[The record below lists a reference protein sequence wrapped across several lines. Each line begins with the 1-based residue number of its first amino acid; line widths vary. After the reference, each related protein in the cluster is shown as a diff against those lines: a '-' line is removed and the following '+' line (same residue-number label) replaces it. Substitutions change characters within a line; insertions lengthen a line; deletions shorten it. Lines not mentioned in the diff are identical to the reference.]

1 MLVRAVRRAVGGTP
15 SASRRL
21 LVAARSRR
29 VTTAQ
34 TKKTILASASS
45 AQAHA
50 DDAAPQLSAQT
61 RADAAQSS
69 SSDTKDDEKD
79 GSSLAAA
86 WAALPQEH
94 RAGLGVVTAATAA
107 LNFSFGAIVPVLPQY
122 ALGLGLGSSGVGLV
136 LAAPAFARVCLN
148 SPFGKLTD
156 SRGRRPLM
164 IFGEAA
170 AACGVALTGLAPTA
184 TTMVAARLLVGAG
197 GSAANAGSTAYVGDV
212 TGLPKVQRH
221 RGLILGVQSAATAG
235 AWVLGPACG
244 GVLAGLWGAPGSF
257 AAMGGLAM
265 ACAGGYWALVP
276 ETLALATKAD
286 EPSSSSS
293 SLLHEPAQRTCLAL
307 NAVLHANYAAIL
319 AIMPLR
325 CADVWVTAGPLE
337 IGALFS
343 AVSAVGVF
351 GGPLAGKMSDRH
363 GRAPVVCAGLGLAAL
378 GGGGLALAD
387 AVEPF
392 TAAFF
397 AWGFGVSVAG
407 PALTALTNDVA
418 PPSRRGESLALSRTA
433 ADGALCVAP
442 VALGLL
448 ADLAGSTAAPF
459 AVCSLAT
466 AASVG
471 FLGTRASDLPS
482 NVKS

>member
-1 MLVRAVRRAVGGTP
+1 MALPRRREALAVHLSSARR
-15 SASRRL
+15 SK
-21 LVAARSRR
+21 
-29 VTTAQ
+29 TTAP
-34 TKKTILASASS
+34 ANAAHVSS
-45 AQAHA
+45 GK
-50 DDAAPQLSAQT
+50 
-61 RADAAQSS
+61 
-69 SSDTKDDEKD
+69 KDDDKDDDKD

-148 SPFGKLTD
+148 SPFGKLAD

-170 AACGVALTGLAPTA
+170 AACGVALTGAAPTA

-265 ACAGGYWALVP
+265 VCAGGYWALVP
-276 ETLALATKAD
+276 ETLSLATKTD

-293 SLLHEPAQRTCLAL
+293 SLLREPAQRTCLAL

-378 GGGGLALAD
+378 GGGGLAMAD

-466 AASVG
+466 AGAVG
-471 FLGTRASDLPS
+471 FLGTRAGDLPRP

>member
-1 MLVRAVRRAVGGTP
+1 MALPRRREALAVHLSSARR
-15 SASRRL
+15 SK
-21 LVAARSRR
+21 
-29 VTTAQ
+29 TTAP
-34 TKKTILASASS
+34 ANAAHVSS
-45 AQAHA
+45 GK
-50 DDAAPQLSAQT
+50 
-61 RADAAQSS
+61 
-69 SSDTKDDEKD
+69 KDDDKDDDKD

-148 SPFGKLTD
+148 SPFGKLAD

-170 AACGVALTGLAPTA
+170 AACGVALTGAAPTA

-265 ACAGGYWALVP
+265 VCAGGYWALVP
-276 ETLALATKAD
+276 ETLSLATKTD

-293 SLLHEPAQRTCLAL
+293 SLLREPAQRTCLAL

-433 ADGALCVAP
+433 ADGD
-442 VALGLL
+442 LL
-448 ADLAGSTAAPF
+448 P
-459 AVCSLAT
+459 AT
-466 AASVG
+466 Y
-471 FLGTRASDLPS
+471 
-482 NVKS
+482 

>member
-1 MLVRAVRRAVGGTP
+1 MLLRCTRRAVGP
-15 SASRRL
+15 HPRRL

-45 AQAHA
+45 ASAHA

-69 SSDTKDDEKD
+69 NDTKDDDKD

-107 LNFSFGAIVPVLPQY
+107 LNFSFGAIVPLLPQY

-148 SPFGKLTD
+148 SPFGRLAD

-170 AACGVALTGLAPTA
+170 AACGVALTGAAPTA

-265 ACAGGYWALVP
+265 ACAGGYYALVP
-276 ETLALATKAD
+276 ETLSLATKAD

-351 GGPLAGKMSDRH
+351 GGPLAGKMADRH
-363 GRAPVVCAGLGLAAL
+363 RRAPVVCAGLGLAAL

-466 AASVG
+466 AGAVG